1 MSPPQPL
8 NLLDLRQRAQALLP
22 AEVWGHVQ
30 QGAHDA
36 NHPCPSVFDEH
47 PLTPRPLRPLAQGHT
62 GLTLWG
68 QGLEHPLL
76 VAPLAYAL
84 LCHPDGDQGLAMA
97 AAAQGGQSVVSSL
110 ASQPLADIVQAHRQ
124 GLPPEAHAKAP
135 AAPWFQ
141 LYWQGSRQ
149 ATLALL
155 QMALLVGC
163 PVVVFTV
170 DAPIKPAGLVLPPGV
185 RAVNLPAQ
193 PPVAAPDTGSVFT
206 HWMAQAPTWED
217 LRWLRAQCPVPL
229 LLKGIL
235 HVDDALA
242 AITLG
247 CDGLIVSTH
256 GGRVLPGCVSP
267 LQALKHM
274 APRVAGRVPLLL
286 DSGIRS
292 GRDAFVALQA
302 GASAVLVGRP
312 CLWGLAAQG
321 ALGVAQALRILR
333 DELEMTMALMGCA
346 TLADIQAK
354 LQA

>member
-1 MSPPQPL
+1 MSPPQAL
-8 NLLDLRQRAQALLP
+8 NLHDLRHRAQALLP
-22 AEVWGHVQ
+22 AEVWAHVQ

-36 NHPCPSVFDEH
+36 HHPCPSVFDEH
-47 PLTPRPLRPLAQGHT
+47 PLTPRPLRPLAHGHT
-62 GLTLWG
+62 RLTLWG
-68 QGLEHPLL
+68 QALDHPLL
-76 VAPLAYAL
+76 LAPLAYAL

-110 ASQPLADIVQAHRQ
+110 ASQPLGDIVQAHRQ
-124 GLPPEAHAKAP
+124 GLADDAGVAGPQAP
-135 AAPWFQ
+135 TAPWFQ
-141 LYWQGSRQ
+141 LYWQGSRP

-155 QMALLVGC
+155 HKALTAGC

-170 DAPIKPAGLVLPPGV
+170 DAPVKPSSLLLPAGVS
-185 RAVNLPAQ
+185 AVNLPATGVV
-193 PPVAAPDTGSVFT
+193 PAPDTGSVFS

-229 LLKGIL
+229 LLKGVL

-242 AITLG
+242 AIALG

-267 LQALKHM
+267 LQALRQI

-312 CLWGLAAQG
+312 CLWGLAANG

-333 DELEMTMALMGCA
+333 DELELTMALMGCA
-346 TLADIQAK
+346 ALTDIQA
-354 LQA
+354 